1 MPCALVTGATGFA
14 GQHLARLLQRSGWD
28 VVGTSR
34 HAASGDD
41 CPIEAVEISD
51 VAGLARVLKAYRPK
65 VVYHLA
71 ATVDTVETPDL
82 VALYRTNVIGT
93 AAVLEA
99 TRLTE
104 CVERVLLASSAFVYG
119 PGNESGLPTP
129 EDAPLR
135 PVTPYGVSKVAAEA
149 IGRQWV
155 RDTGRDLVVTRAF
168 QHTGPGHVGNFA
180 LADWARQ
187 LAAGGATLE
196 VGNLGAVR
204 DYLDVRD
211 VVTAYESVMERGRA
225 GEVYNVGS
233 GRPVAMQDLLH
244 GLVRAF
250 GRDVTLVPRP
260 ERMRPS
266 DEAKT
271 RGRRPQDSPR
281 NRLDAA
287 LDAARDAPRPGG
299 VRQFPGVLRWCRSNS
314 DRHYDGE
321 PGQRFPVRHGTND
334 RATHGG
340 DLSKRALI
348 TGITGQDGS
357 YLAELLLSKGYEVH
371 GLIRRARPST
381 PAGSTTSIR
390 IRTSTGARLHLHYGD
405 LTDGSRLVTL
415 LNQIHPDEIYNLAAQ
430 SHVRVSFDDAG
441 VHRRRH
447 RARRRS
453 GSSRRSGMAGSGL
466 PVLPGVEL

>member
-14 GQHLARLLQRSGWD
+14 GQHLAGLLQRSGWD

-168 QHTGPGHVGNFA
+168 QHTGPAHVGNFA

-250 GRDVTLVPRP
+250 GRNVTLVPRP

-266 DEAKT
+266 DEAKLVADV
-271 RGRRPQDSPR
+271 RRIHRETGWMPR
-281 NRLDAA
+281 WTLQETLHDLAVFA
-287 LDAARDAPRPGG
+287 SSLGSPGG
-299 VRQFPGVLRWCRSNS
+299 AGRTATATTMASQGSASRS
-314 DRHYDGE
+314 D
-321 PGQRFPVRHGTND
+321 
-334 RATHGG
+334 
-340 DLSKRALI
+340 
-348 TGITGQDGS
+348 TG
-357 YLAELLLSKGYEVH
+357 
-371 GLIRRARPST
+371 R
-381 PAGSTTSIR
+381 TTEQPMEE
-390 IRTSTGARLHLHYGD
+390 T
-405 LTDGSRLVTL
+405 
-415 LNQIHPDEIYNLAAQ
+415 
-430 SHVRVSFDDAG
+430 
-441 VHRRRH
+441 
-447 RARRRS
+447 
-453 GSSRRSGMAGSGL
+453 
-466 PVLPGVEL
+466 